1 MSTASVQQ
9 EWHPT
14 ACILCSLNCGIEVQ
28 IEGERLARVRGDER
42 HPRSEG
48 YLCQKASRLDYY
60 QNHADRLDA
69 PLRRR
74 PDGSFER
81 ISWETA
87 IREIAGKLVAI
98 REEHGGRA
106 LAYYGGGGQGNH
118 LGGVYGHG
126 LVEAMR
132 TRYHY
137 SALAQE
143 KTGDFWVN
151 GRLFGRQ
158 TCHMSEAVEEAE
170 VVVIIGAN
178 PWQAHGIRNA
188 RTTLHAITKDPARTL
203 IVIDPR
209 RTETAAMA
217 DVHLPVRPGTDAF
230 LLAAILATIVRDGL
244 ENRAFLDART
254 TGYQAVRAALLEVP
268 VEAYAAR
275 AGVAVEDVVRVARRI
290 ATAKSAS
297 VRVDLGLQQSLHS
310 TLNSYLEKLLALVP
324 GHFGRPGCNALHT
337 FLMPLIGHS
346 EEPGNGRSWTTT
358 VTGLQE
364 IGKLFPPNVL
374 PAEIDTDHPGRIR
387 GLVVDSANPALSG
400 ADTQAYRAAFSR
412 LELLVVIDV
421 ALTETARHA
430 HYVLPAAS
438 QLEKWETTFFSL
450 EFPTQVAHLRRPLFA
465 PRVGTLPEPEIYR
478 RLLVA
483 MGELPAGGFPLLR
496 QVAKLDRRWPRLRLF
511 PAALAATFRL
521 RPKLRRYATFV
532 LADTLGKALPHDA
545 AAVAPLWGA
554 AHVYAQRHPA
564 AVRRTGLSGE
574 GADLGEA
581 LFERLLESPSGA
593 VFSTHQHDDT
603 WSLVRHADRRVHL
616 EIPEM
621 LEALRALAAEAEEA
635 EAADFPMVLI
645 AGERRSYNANQIYRD
660 PNWRKTDREGALHIH
675 PDDARHLG
683 LADGALAVC
692 ESSRSRIEV
701 RVTLKDSLQPGV
713 VTLPHGY
720 GQEHPDEEGVRRPV
734 GPVVNLL
741 TDSRHRDPLTATPY
755 HKHVRVRV
763 GAAPLALQP
772 PLP

>member
-9 EWHPT
+9 DWHPT

-28 IEGERLARVRGDER
+28 LDGERIARVRGDER

-48 YLCQKASRLDYY
+48 YLCQKATRLDYY

-81 ISWETA
+81 ISWEMA
-87 IREIAGKLVAI
+87 VREIAGKLTAI
-98 REEHGGRA
+98 RDAHGGRA

-158 TCHMSEAVEEAE
+158 TCHTSEAVEEAE
-170 VVVIIGAN
+170 VVVVIGAN

-188 RTTLHAITKDPARTL
+188 RTTLHEIAKDPARTL

-217 DVHLPVRPGTDAF
+217 DIHLPVRPGTDAF
-230 LLAAILATIVRDGL
+230 LLAAILATLVREGGEDR
-244 ENRAFLDART
+244 EFLDART
-254 TGYQAVRAALLEVP
+254 TGFEAVRAALLEVP

-275 AGVAVEDVVRVARRI
+275 AGVAVEDVVRVAQRI
-290 ATAKSAS
+290 AAAKSAS

-310 TLNSYLEKLLALVP
+310 TLNSYLEKLLSLLP

-346 EEPGNGRSWTTT
+346 EEPGPDSRSWTTT
-358 VTGLQE
+358 VTGLPE

-374 PAEIDTDHPGRIR
+374 PAEIDTDHPGRVR

-421 ALTETARHA
+421 ALTETAQHA
-430 HYVLPAAS
+430 HYVLPASS
-438 QLEKWETTFFSL
+438 QLEKWETTFFNL
-450 EFPTQVAHLRRPLFA
+450 EFPTQSAHLRRPVFA
-465 PRVGTLPEPEIYR
+465 PRTGTLPEPEIYR

-483 MGELPAGGFPLLR
+483 MGELPAGGFPFLR
-496 QVAKLDRRWPRLRLF
+496 LAARLDRRWPRLRLF
-511 PAALAATFRL
+511 PAALAATLRL
-521 RPKLRRYATFV
+521 RPKLRRHATFV
-532 LADTLGKALPHDA
+532 LYDTLGKALPHGA
-545 AAVAPLWGA
+545 AAMAPLWGA
-554 AHVYAQRHPA
+554 AQIYARRHA
-564 AVRRTGLSGE
+564 EAVRRTGLAGE

-581 LFERLLESPSGA
+581 LFARLLDNPSGA
-593 VFSTHQHDDT
+593 FLSTHQHEDT
-603 WSLVRHADRRVHL
+603 WKLVRHADRRVHL

-621 LEALRALAAEAEEA
+621 LEALRALAIEAEAP

-645 AGERRSYNANQIYRD
+645 AGERRSYNANQIFRD
-660 PNWRKTDREGALHIH
+660 SRWRKTDPEGALHIH
-675 PDDARHLG
+675 PEDARQLG
-683 LADGALAVC
+683 LADGARAIC
-692 ESSRSRIEV
+692 ESSRARIEV
-701 RVTLKDSLQPGV
+701 RIALKESLQPGV

-720 GQEHPDEEGVRRPV
+720 GQEHPGEDGVRRPV

-741 TDSRHRDPLTATPY
+741 TDAMHRDPLTATPY

-763 GAAPLALQP
+763 RAV
-772 PLP
+772 